1 MAETTCLLNM
11 RARNRTGGS
20 NPPLS
25 AKPKSAK
32 ADLTEEIPIQVY
44 LKLDGGGQMIR
55 SIRFCF
61 VNPNLGSMKLIP
73 LSPQMVR

>member
-25 AKPKSAK
+25 AKSKAFDFAFETRLTKDPSEPARVFLICGQRDSVRVFTPKDRIA
-32 ADLTEEIPIQVY
+32 QCV
-44 LKLDGGGQMIR
+44 
-55 SIRFCF
+55 
-61 VNPNLGSMKLIP
+61 
-73 LSPQMVR
+73 